1 MDTSN
6 KSSFTDQDVTLE
18 NTQVAYQGFFKML
31 KYTLKHRLFNGGWS
45 KNFSRELFVRG
56 DAAAAIL
63 YDPKADQIGYVE
75 QFRVGAMAAGQNP
88 WCLEVVAGMIDK
100 GETGRSTIER
110 ELVEEADFYPAEIIE
125 IGSYLSTPGGCD
137 ERVWLYCALG
147 DLSKI
152 GGVHGLDDENEDIRV
167 HVESAE
173 TVLNR
178 IFTDRFNN
186 AATVIALQWLALNR
200 ARLIEAHRD

>member
-1 MDTSN
+1 MDN
-6 KSSFTDQDVTLE
+6 HEKPSFTEQDVTLE

-45 KNFSRELFVRG
+45 KSFSRELFVRG

-63 YDPKADQIGYVE
+63 YDPSRDQIGYIE
-75 QFRVGAMAAGQNP
+75 QFRVGAMAAGQDP

-110 ELVEEADFYPAEIIE
+110 ELVEEADFHPTEIIE

-147 DLSKI
+147 DLSNI
-152 GGVHGLDDENEDIRV
+152 GGVHGLDYENEDIRV
-167 HVESAE
+167 HVEPAE
-173 TVLNR
+173 TVLKR

-200 ARLIEAHRD
+200 VRLMAAHGG